1 MIEAV
6 EVEPERVHL
15 QSPEPGLLSTS
26 ASARIIIACFGL
38 GLILC
43 YFLAL
48 PFLPA
53 IVGSFTLAIL
63 FSPLDMKLRKAGCGR
78 TVAAMLTVVIAALGF
93 VVPAILVLGT
103 LLDETS
109 RSATRISALID
120 AENWKQFLE
129 SRPQFASI
137 LHVANDRFDIPQL
150 VKAGTSWLAGW
161 SGSFVQGS
169 FLGLIS
175 LMLTFYFL
183 FYLLRDRGML
193 ARVAENALPLTAPEF
208 KVLSDRIANTIHA
221 TVFGRAAV
229 AAVQGILGGLMFWWL
244 DLTAPVLWG
253 VLMGLLAV
261 VPFLGAFVIWLP
273 TAIFL
278 AFSGELQ
285 PAVILVIWGTV
296 VVGLVDNVMY
306 PVLVG
311 RRLMLHTLPSFV
323 AITGGL
329 MLLGATGV
337 VFGPVIVAVM
347 AAMVSIIQERLAAR
361 AEAASASAWPT

>member
-1 MIEAV
+1 M
-6 EVEPERVHL
+6 
-15 QSPEPGLLSTS
+15 SPAAST
-26 ASARIIIACFGL
+26 RIIIGSFGL

-63 FSPLDMKLRKAGCGR
+63 FAPLDSKLRKTGCAKA
-78 TVAAMLTVVIAALGF
+78 VAAILTVMIAAIGF

-109 RSATRISALID
+109 RSATRISKLID
-120 AENWKQFLE
+120 AENWQHFLE
-129 SRPQFASI
+129 SKPQFTSI
-137 LHVANDRFDIPQL
+137 MRLANDRFDIPQL

-183 FYLLRDRGML
+183 FYLLRDREML
-193 ARVAENALPLTAPEF
+193 TRAAGNALPLTAAEF
-208 KVLSDRIANTIHA
+208 RLLAERIANTIDA

-244 DLTAPVLWG
+244 DLPAPVFWG

-261 VPFLGAFVIWLP
+261 VPFLGAFVIWVP

-278 AFSGELQ
+278 ALSGELQ
-285 PAVILVIWGTV
+285 PAVILAVWGTV

-311 RRLMLHTLPSFV
+311 QRLMLHTLPSFV

-337 VFGPVIVAVM
+337 VLGPVIVSVT
-347 AAMVSIIQERLAAR
+347 AALIEILRTRLIR
-361 AEAASASAWPT
+361 RSEKMREDGHETNR